1 MRASAPGLRSN
12 LRYARLTVGDDGRAW
27 TLQTRTLD
35 GIEVTE
41 GAQPIGVAL
50 EGLDDS
56 EGLIWTLVNV
66 Q

>member
-1 MRASAPGLRSN
+1 MPLR
-12 LRYARLTVGDDGRAW
+12 LVCGRICDMPRLTVGDDGRAR

-35 GIEVTE
+35 GMEVTE